1 MGTDASKVSWLPDAI
16 HTTEASMAIL
26 EVGTTLQVATKS
38 HHHAKYG
45 FIGENTYLIQ
55 EILTRIQ
62 TKPERAGGV
71 REGSK
76 YL

>member
-1 MGTDASKVSWLPDAI
+1 MPDAI
-16 HTTEASMAIL
+16 HTTEASVAIL
-26 EVGTTLQVATKS
+26 EVGTTVRVPAKS
-38 HHHAKYG
+38 RHHAKYG

-55 EILTRIQ
+55 EILTRIP